1 MSLSTNGVPCK
12 QNQRQTVSINAEKM
26 IHSTSPSD
34 RTARTE
40 ALPTVTQKP
49 VVRGPGAD
57 QFSAEHSA
65 TLRAAL
71 AAQPEIR
78 PDVVARGK
86 ALAADP
92 GYPSTD
98 ILRQVAAK
106 IIASPDLTVDES

>member
-1 MSLSTNGVPCK
+1 
-12 QNQRQTVSINAEKM
+12 M

-40 ALPTVTQKP
+40 APPSVQQKP

-57 QFSAEHSA
+57 QFTAQHSTA
-65 TLRAAL
+65 LRAAL

-78 PDVVARGK
+78 SEVVARGR

-92 GYPSTD
+92 AYPSTD

-106 IIASPDLTVDES
+106 LIASPDLTVDES

>member
-1 MSLSTNGVPCK
+1 
-12 QNQRQTVSINAEKM
+12 M

-40 ALPTVTQKP
+40 AIAPVPQKP
-49 VVRGPGAD
+49 VERGPGAD
-57 QFSAEHSA
+57 HFTAEHSA
-65 TLRAAL
+65 ALRAAL

-92 GYPSTD
+92 SYPSVD
-98 ILRQVAAK
+98 ILRNVAAK
-106 IIASPDLTVDES
+106 FIASPDLTIDES

>member
-1 MSLSTNGVPCK
+1 MSLSTNGVPCN
-12 QNQRQTVSINAEKM
+12 QNQRQTVSTNAEKM

-40 ALPTVTQKP
+40 AVVPVTQKP

-57 QFSAEHSA
+57 QFTAEHSSA
-65 TLRAAL
+65 LRAAL

-78 PDVVARGK
+78 PEDVARGK

-92 GYPSTD
+92 NYPSVD
-98 ILRQVAAK
+98 ILRNVAAK
-106 IIASPDLTVDES
+106 IISSPDLTIEES

>member
-1 MSLSTNGVPCK
+1 MSLSTNGVPCN
-12 QNQRQTVSINAEKM
+12 QNQRQTVSTNAEKM

-40 ALPTVTQKP
+40 ALPTVQQKP

-57 QFSAEHSA
+57 QFSATHSSV
-65 TLRAAL
+65 LRAAL

-78 PDVVARGK
+78 PEVVARGQ

-92 GYPSTD
+92 NYPSTD
-98 ILRQVAAK
+98 ILRSLAAK
-106 IIASPDLTVDES
+106 LIASPDLTADES

>member
-1 MSLSTNGVPCK
+1 MSLSTHGVPC
-12 QNQRQTVSINAEKM
+12 NQRQTVSTNAEKM

-40 ALPTVTQKP
+40 TVSPFPPKP

-57 QFSAEHSA
+57 QFSSSHSTA
-65 TLRAAL
+65 LRAAL

-78 PDVVARGK
+78 ADVVARGK

-92 GYPSTD
+92 AYPSVD
-98 ILRQVAAK
+98 ILRSVAGK
-106 IIASPDLTVDES
+106 LINSPDLTNDES

>member
-1 MSLSTNGVPCK
+1 MSLSTNGVPCN
-12 QNQRQTVSINAEKM
+12 QNQRQTVSSNAEKM

-40 ALPTVTQKP
+40 TVSPVPQKP

-78 PDVVARGK
+78 PDVVERART
-86 ALAADP
+86 LAADP
-92 GYPSTD
+92 NYPSLD
-98 ILRQVAAK
+98 VLRHVAGQLL
-106 IIASPDLTVDES
+106 ASPDLTTDES